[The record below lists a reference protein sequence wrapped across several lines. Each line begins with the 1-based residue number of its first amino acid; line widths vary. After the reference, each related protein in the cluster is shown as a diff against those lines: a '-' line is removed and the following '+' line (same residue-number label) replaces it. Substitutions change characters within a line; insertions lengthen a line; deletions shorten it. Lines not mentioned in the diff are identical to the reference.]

1 MQVSQTRQSGLAYAH
16 SLERNSGRLHRLNLH
31 ADSGQPPQALLLS
44 RIFVALHDM
53 LKPSSNHQEI
63 TC

>member
-1 MQVSQTRQSGLAYAH
+1 MQVSQTRKSGLAYAQ

-31 ADSGQPPQALLLS
+31 ADSGQPPRAPLLS

-53 LKPSSNHQEI
+53 LKPSSDLQDVS
-63 TC
+63 C